1 MIKYKVIRTE
11 TYSVIVEAKNEDE
24 AKNAHV
30 KNNDWIYDADKTEIY
45 VEKSR

>member
-11 TYSVIVEAKNEDE
+11 TYSAIVE

-30 KNNDWIYDADKTEIY
+30 KNYDWIYDADKTEIY